1 MSFSADIDRKV
12 GKAAGASASGRILIV
27 DHEPQ
32 ICELLAYNLDNEGF
46 YVDVN
51 HTTDKALSNDLRRY
65 RLIIIDAAVPGTMH
79 GLDFVRQ
86 TKTDPETSHI
96 PIVMCTA
103 LDSEEDIVA
112 GLNAGADDYIPKPF
126 SLRVM
131 IARLRSILRRHSMG
145 GIPITADTILTF
157 GPMQADL
164 VARAITIGG
173 NPVALTRTE
182 YDILILFM
190 KNVNRTFNRNEI
202 YTAAWPADAV
212 VSERAID
219 TNISRIRKKI
229 GTDLGSHIV
238 NRSGFGYGLME

>member
-1 MSFSADIDRKV
+1 MSELDCKADSKTN
-12 GKAAGASASGRILIV
+12 GPSASGRILIV
-27 DHEPQ
+27 DSEQ
-32 ICELLAYNLDNEGF
+32 SICELLAYNLDNEGF
-46 YVDVN
+46 DIDIAG
-51 HTTDKALSNDLRRY
+51 TTDEAIANDLRRY
-65 RLIIIDAAVPGTMH
+65 RLIIIDAAVPGSLL
-79 GLDFVRQ
+79 GLDFVRSA
-86 TKTDPETSHI
+86 KSDPETGHI
-96 PIVMCTA
+96 PIVLCTA

-131 IARLRSILRRHSMG
+131 IARLRSILRRHTMG

-157 GPMQADL
+157 GSMQADL

-182 YDILILFM
+182 YDILVLFM
-190 KNVNRTFNRNEI
+190 RNVNRTFNRNEI
-202 YTAAWPADAV
+202 YAAAWPPDAV

-229 GTDLGSHIV
+229 GAEIGAHIV